1 MKAWRPGRWPVL
13 LWLALPLAA
22 PAVTVCQA
30 GKVEMIVGGPAAAPC
45 GFSLPAA
52 SPVSTSGT
60 ALALPGGPAQR
71 ERVAPQTQRERD
83 GERRRILAA
92 EWQREH
98 DTLAQLQRQ
107 GAAADGG
114 QLARTRANLAAL
126 QGELSRLAP

>member
-1 MKAWRPGRWPVL
+1 MTAWRPAMGPVL
-13 LWLALPLAA
+13 LMLALPLAA

-30 GKVEMIVGGPAAAPC
+30 GSVEMIVGGAAAAPC

-52 SPVSTSGT
+52 NAVAPAGT
-60 ALALPGGPAQR
+60 AVALRSGPSQR

-83 GERRRILAA
+83 GERRRILES

-98 DTLAQLQRQ
+98 HTLAELQRQ
-107 GAAADGG
+107 GAMADGA

-126 QGELSRLAP
+126 QGELSRLGP